1 MKKVG
6 GKDIWYIKVAT
17 DMLAAGHERL
27 RNAIAEVVRR
37 AMENGWVDKKKT
49 KRWLEKLEEGR
60 VSKEGWPK
68 YNVRPVEGAQMV
80 RYRSTNPDNIEREAK
95 RFRNTGLEEG
105 RHFTVKMPEE
115 GREGYM
121 YIRREGLVYTAWLS
135 VHGEGEQQRLAA
147 EFVSYILQRAREE
160 GDAVYEKAREVVE
173 EGKAR
178 GSLRLEGFEKKVE
191 VDGKEHVV
199 KMIDGGAEFDEGR
212 GGRKLLRIRITAE
225 VDGVL
230 REYTI
235 TYSRRGAR
243 NAAVGFA
250 TAKADAPG
258 GREEDAE
265 RLAAVIKAL
274 TGREPRIRRMKDGTI
289 VIVCYRE
296 HLDGFARFAE
306 LAKAIEEWLEE
317 TGR

>member
-1 MKKVG
+1 VKKVG